1 MSTASLSSRAII
13 GEYFARLE
21 QAVGLDWVQALS
33 RLFTSDQLSEDYKWL
48 GQSPAMREW
57 IGGRHAKGF
66 SDNSLTI
73 KNIHYEAT
81 LEVDVDDLRRDKTG
95 QVLARIA
102 ELADRTNAHWAS
114 LLSTLIGNGDST
126 VCYDGQFYFDTDHT
140 EGENTTNQDNDITVD
155 ISALAVSNAG
165 TITAPSVGEMQQVIL
180 KGIQQILSFLD
191 NQSEPMNENASNF
204 MVFVPTP
211 LWSVARAAVSSAFI
225 DQGET
230 NVLVGSSD
238 LSLTVHADA
247 RSSWT
252 DEFAVFRTDSSMP
265 PFIRQEEKP
274 VAISAIAEGSEH
286 EFKNNE
292 HIYGVDTWRNV
303 GYGYWQ
309 YGCLVKMT

>member
-1 MSTASLSSRAII
+1 MSTAALSSRAII
-13 GEYFARLE
+13 GEYFARLD
-21 QAVGLDWVQALS
+21 QAVGLDWVQSLS

-73 KNIHYEAT
+73 KNKHFEAT
-81 LEVDVDDLRRDKTG
+81 LEIDVDDLRRDKTG
-95 QVLARIA
+95 QVLARIG

-114 LLSTLIGNGDST
+114 LLSTLIGNADST
-126 VCYDGQFYFDTDHT
+126 VCYDGEFFFDTDHT

-155 ISALAVSNAG
+155 ISALPTTNSGV
-165 TITAPSVGEMQQVIL
+165 ITAPSVGEMQASIL
-180 KGIQQILSFLD
+180 KGIQQILGFLD

-204 MVFVPTP
+204 MVFVPTA
-211 LWSVARAAVSSAFI
+211 LWNVARASVTMPLI
-225 DQGET
+225 DRGES
-230 NVLVGSSD
+230 NVLVGTSD
-238 LSLTVHADA
+238 LSITVHADA

-252 DEFAVFRTDSSMP
+252 DSFAVFRTDSSMP

-274 VAISAIAEGSEH
+274 VSISAIAEGSEH

-309 YGCLVKMT
+309 YGCYVTMT